1 VRACIVLESPAD
13 PKDPEGGSLRAHL
26 EAVAKQGRRDK
37 RLDDGEVPEG
47 FEYLMDTFFR
57 LRQGCASSMEGVR
70 ITWADVEAY
79 KRATGC
85 DLDAFEVN
93 AIMEMDR
100 AARETVAEMMKD
112 RAKETG
118 D

>member
-1 VRACIVLESPAD
+1 
-13 PKDPEGGSLRAHL
+13 
-26 EAVAKQGRRDK
+26 
-37 RLDDGEVPEG
+37 
-47 FEYLMDTFFR
+47 MDLFFR
-57 LRQGCASSMEGVR
+57 IRQGCASSMEGVR

-79 KRATGC
+79 KRTTGC

-100 AARETVAEMMKD
+100 AARETVTEMMKD